1 MKMKRIFSISRIMIL
16 FMVIFNLFCLG
27 VGALSDDVKENEASV
42 PAYSGQIT
50 KVAKTVLGNGLEC
63 TMTFKCSPEVALL
76 DDSGNIYAYRR
87 RVCVVGVVCYIGS
100 GNQPEKILTHKVEA
114 TFTYDK
120 KSYAIV
126 SNPEEDLVFNRM
138 SRNSSKWKATQN
150 CEIIPTHSGCI
161 VSEVCTMY
169 KILKRSNVRKLVDN
183 SHIDIICSVNGEIG
197 YNSKV
202 H

>member
-1 MKMKRIFSISRIMIL
+1 MKRIFSISGMMIL
-16 FMVIFNLFCLG
+16 LMVIFSSVCLSAE
-27 VGALSDDVKENEASV
+27 ALSEEAKGNEVSCSS
-42 PAYSGQIT
+42 YSGQIT
-50 KVAKTVLGNGLEC
+50 RVAKTVLGNGLEC

-87 RVCVVGVVCYIGS
+87 TASVTGVVCCITS
-100 GNQPEKILTHKVEA
+100 GNHSEKILTHKVEA

-120 KSYAIV
+120 KSYVIIA
-126 SNPEEDLVFNRM
+126 NPDEDVVFSRM
-138 SRNSSKWKATQN
+138 SRNSNKWKATQN
-150 CEIIPTHSGCI
+150 CEIIPAHPGCI

-169 KILKRSNVRKLVDN
+169 KVPKRSSVRKLVDN